1 MSIDIFASPLLAKQR
16 ANMDA
21 RDKDARRALIGGVLG
36 SIAMGS
42 YKNYLQEKNRD
53 FMNNAAIVQGRNDY
67 NEGIRKTNLIK
78 QQQELADSYLGG
90 REKYVED
97 NHGMKMAEQLLMKD
111 TDFQYK
117 SKADQDAM
125 KREFA
130 NILTYGF
137 NKDHVLVT
145 KYGLEADEMGL
156 LGRFNESVSMAN
168 KINTNQKYEDLV
180 QLSLIHI

>member
-21 RDKDARRALIGGVLG
+21 RDKDTRRALIGGVLG

-67 NEGIRKTNLIK
+67 NEGIRKANYGLK
-78 QQQELADSYLGG
+78 QRELSDSYIGG
-90 REKYVED
+90 RGQYVED
-97 NHGMKMAEQLLMKD
+97 TEGMKAAEQLLIKD

-125 KREFA
+125 KKEFA
-130 NILTYGF
+130 KILTYGF

-145 KYGLEADEMGL
+145 KYGLEADGNGL
-156 LGRFNESVSMAN
+156 TWQVL
-168 KINTNQKYEDLV
+168 
-180 QLSLIHI
+180 